1 MEKITVERRTKITK
15 RVIDALQPSET
26 LWDGVLTGFGVR
38 KQRRDAVFI
47 LKCSVRGRQ
56 RFFTIGRHGAF
67 TAETARLEAQRLLG
81 LIASGID
88 PATKRA
94 STADSEI
101 SVAQLCDEYLRLGR
115 LDKPDKR
122 ASSWYTDESNIRR
135 HIIPLLGTISA
146 RSLDANKIAGFVN
159 QVSNGETKIDERL
172 GPRRRAI
179 VRGGKATAA
188 RALSVLAAIYAFGI
202 KHELVAMNPAKGV
215 KAAKGNTPGRFLT
228 REEWRRLGQAMALR
242 KSRSR
247 SFVDAVHLLALT
259 GCRRSEITNLK
270 WNEVDLE
277 RGMLRLEMSKV
288 GPRVVPLGVAAI
300 ELIKSLPRSDPR
312 WVFPSTRGVG
322 PIVGIQKAW
331 SELRVD
337 AGLDGVRLHDLRH
350 SFASQAVTG
359 GASLYLT
366 GAILGHRQSST
377 TERYAHLQT
386 EHVRRIASDVAQGIS
401 SAMGYAPRSQ
411 D

>member
-1 MEKITVERRTKITK
+1 MERRTRITK
-15 RVIDALQPSET
+15 RTIDALGPGET
-26 LWDGVLTGFGVR
+26 VWDGALTGFGMR

-81 LIASGID
+81 LIASGVD
-88 PATKRA
+88 PTAKRP
-94 STADSEI
+94 STAESEI
-101 SVAQLCDEYLRLGR
+101 SLAELCDEYLRLGR

-146 RSLDANKIAGFVN
+146 RSLDANKVADFVN
-159 QVSNGETKIDERL
+159 QVSNGATKVDERL

-179 VRGGKATAA
+179 VRGGKAIAA

-202 KHELVAMNPAKGV
+202 KHQLVDVNPTKGV
-215 KAAKGNTPGRFLT
+215 KAAKGNAPGRFLT
-228 REEWRRLGQAMALR
+228 IEQWRRLGQAMALR
-242 KSRSR
+242 KARSCP
-247 SFVDAVHLLALT
+247 FVDAIHLLSLT
-259 GCRRSEITNLK
+259 GCRRCEITNLK
-270 WNEVDLE
+270 WDEVDLE
-277 RGMLRLEMSKV
+277 RGLLRLEMSKV
-288 GPRVVPLGVAAI
+288 GPRVVPLGDAAAAF
-300 ELIKSLPRSDPR
+300 IKSLPRAHPR
-312 WVFPSTRGVG
+312 WVFPSTRGIG

-331 SELRVD
+331 TELRTA

-366 GAILGHRQSST
+366 GTILGHRQSST

-386 EHVRRIASDVAQGIS
+386 EYVRRIASDVAQGIS
-401 SAMGYAPRSQ
+401 SAMGYVAPQ